1 MRRRRRRRFYWLPT
15 QGIAGVGGAESEAV
29 SWDQF
34 VVPIFATGGQA
45 TTILDVTFDQPPEL
59 GGIAVTDP
67 MANFLR
73 SGYMLRR
80 VVGNVFCHIEATS
93 NGGAGTGI
101 QAAAVTYAQ
110 FVARAE
116 EDAVRPIDSA
126 TNTARSLEY
135 GPQTFANVREPFL
148 FHRNWIL
155 GHGLAGGFGDL
166 QALAYPQNNAIY
178 GSAFEGTFVDQKT
191 LRRIDG
197 DNRLWHCVQVR
208 HFPFNTTHD
217 GTANVIVT
225 CMLRYLGRPATAS
238 KSGTM

>member
-29 SWDQF
+29 SWDEF
-34 VVPIFATGGQA
+34 IVPIPSGGGNG
-45 TTILDVTFDQPPEL
+45 TSILDVTFDQPPEL
-59 GGIAVTDP
+59 GGVAVTDP

-80 VVGNVFCHIEATS
+80 VVGNVFVHIEAAS
-93 NGGAGTGI
+93 NGSASTGI
-101 QAAAVTYAQ
+101 QGAAVTYAQ

-126 TNTARSLEY
+126 TNTARALEY
-135 GPQTFANVREPFL
+135 GPQTFANVREPYL
-148 FHRNWIL
+148 LHRNWVI
-155 GHGLAGGFGDL
+155 GHGLAGGFGGL
-166 QALAYPQNNAIY
+166 GTQFYPKTNAGY
-178 GSAFEGTFVDQKT
+178 GSAFEGTFIDQRT

-197 DNRLWHCVQVR
+197 DNRLWHVVQVR

-217 GTANVIVT
+217 GVANVVVT
-225 CMLRYLGRPATAS
+225 CMLRYLGRPASAS